1 MTRQLYQYCN
11 IQKKV
16 VPIEEV
22 QVEIPATV
30 AHRLINDEMPPTQHP
45 IDLKYY
51 TSKSK
56 FRAITKS
63 HGYEEVGTAY
73 DNGYDPADEV
83 KREEKQL
90 VKNIKQQILERW
102 KS

>member
-1 MTRQLYQYCN
+1 MTRKLYQYCN

-22 QVEIPATV
+22 QVEVPATV
-30 AHRLINDEMPPTQHP
+30 AHKLINDEMPATLHP
-45 IDLKYY
+45 IDQKYY
-51 TSKSK
+51 TSKSR
-56 FRAITKS
+56 FRAVTKA

-73 DNGYDPADEV
+73 DNGYDPAEERV
-83 KREEKQL
+83 REEKAL
-90 VKNIKQQILERW
+90 VKSIKQQIIERW